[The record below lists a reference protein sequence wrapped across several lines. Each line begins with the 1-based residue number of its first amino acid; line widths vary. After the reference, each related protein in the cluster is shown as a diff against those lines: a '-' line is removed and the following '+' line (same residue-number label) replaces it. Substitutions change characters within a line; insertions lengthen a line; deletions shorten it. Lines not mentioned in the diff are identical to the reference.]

1 MAPESCAD
9 RGHPGDLPK
18 CGRGKVGTLPSL
30 QWYFIEWYEI
40 SRIMG
45 LPGKPKGF
53 DGGEV
58 ERPSYLTPSTP
69 VARDEPADAHSLAR
83 MMFLSSG

>member
-1 MAPESCAD
+1 MRPWQS
-9 RGHPGDLPK
+9 
-18 CGRGKVGTLPSL
+18 GTLPSF

-58 ERPSYLTPSTP
+58 ERPSYLTPSAP